1 MMYRNADNCYTD
13 VLPVSLYR
21 VDEIREDGCYSTFF
35 PGFVRALEYARWQ
48 DSAEDR
54 RAVLVRLLVAERSI
68 SKCRYCG
75 IAHARE
81 CIL

>member
-1 MMYRNADNCYTD
+1 MIYRTEDNNYAV

-21 VDEIREDGCYSTFF
+21 VDEIREDGTFSTWF

-54 RAVLVRLLVAERSI
+54 RAVLIRL
-68 SKCRYCG
+68 
-75 IAHARE
+75 
-81 CIL
+81 